1 MIAVKA
7 LYEDGALRFLEP
19 PPAIE
24 QSPVIVVFLDTPPE
38 DGVTPATFSV
48 HEVVAPY
55 RATRPARRLA
65 ETHEATRRSQ
75 SRQVEQRTVAREFAA
90 YSAMHSDLVKNYLGQ
105 YVAIHNGELVDHD
118 LEFSDLHQR
127 IRQRFGRQTVLVQR
141 VELGLERELVFRS
154 PRFDVGQR

>member
-1 MIAVKA
+1 MIAIKA
-7 LYEDGALRFLEP
+7 LYQDGELRFLEP
-19 PPAIE
+19 PPMIE

-38 DGVTPATFSV
+38 DADATDALSV
-48 HEVVAPY
+48 QEAVAPY
-55 RATRPARRLA
+55 RVARPAHRPA
-65 ETHEATRRSQ
+65 EAREGTGRSQ
-75 SRQVEQRTVAREFAA
+75 SRQAEHDKLARELTA
-90 YSAMHSDLVKNYLGQ
+90 YKALHPTLVKDYLGQ

-127 IRQRFGRQTVLVQR
+127 IRQRFGCQTVLLHR